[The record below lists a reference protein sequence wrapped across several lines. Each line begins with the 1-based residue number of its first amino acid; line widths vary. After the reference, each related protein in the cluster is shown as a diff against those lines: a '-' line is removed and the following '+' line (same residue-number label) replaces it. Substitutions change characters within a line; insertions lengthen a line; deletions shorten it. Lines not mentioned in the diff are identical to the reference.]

1 MAVSLEARSPF
12 LDHNLIEFAASLP
25 DNLKIKNF
33 ELKYLLKK
41 IAAKLVP
48 PEVVY
53 RRKMGF
59 GIPVSHWF
67 RGEMKDFVKQILL
80 SENFAKRGIVNPHY
94 VEKLIDEHTSRKQD
108 HGWKLWILIMLEL
121 WFQKFID

>member
-1 MAVSLEARSPF
+1 M
-12 LDHNLIEFAASLP
+12 
-25 DNLKIKNF
+25 
-33 ELKYLLKK
+33 LKK

-67 RGEMKDFVKQILL
+67 RGEMNDFVRQILL
-80 SENFAKRGIVNPHY
+80 SEQFAKRGIANPQY
-94 VEKLIDEHTSRKQD
+94 VGKLIDEHTSGKQD